1 MMNIAAAKEQIKDTV
16 EAYLQRD
23 DAGMYVIDSSRQRP
37 IFLVGAPGIGK
48 TAIITQIA
56 QELGIGVV
64 SYSMTHHTRQSALG
78 LPRIEHKSF
87 EGFEYEASEYTMSEI
102 VSAIYDYMEETG
114 ERRGI
119 LFLDEINCVSE
130 TLYPSMLQFLQFK
143 TFGRHRVPE
152 DWIIVCAGNPPEYN
166 KSVHEFD
173 VVTLDRLREIDVE
186 PEYAAFKRYAT
197 EKGIHP
203 VVTTF
208 LEAKPDCFY
217 LVESKPGGGK
227 AFVTARGWED
237 LAEVISLYEK
247 LGKTCDRDLFIQFLR
262 DDDIADKF
270 AVYYE
275 LFQKYRSDYQINRI
289 LEGDADAEILD
300 RAKKA
305 QFDERLAL
313 LGLLLDALG
322 TSCAQTLDQE
332 GVVVELRDELRVAKP
347 KLMEGATVDKAI
359 GVPLRLREEQ
369 LERKVAAGTA
379 KHDWR
384 RRENLV
390 IRKLREI
397 TAACTLAG
405 TEKGEEAFNTVNEV
419 YREDVAKIEPM
430 VADSDRKMNNVF
442 SFVERAF
449 GSTREMI
456 VFVAELST
464 RAATTKYIAHYGND
478 RYYAHND
485 ELQVDETRKNLSDRV
500 KELVSFES
508 TDETVT
514 SFIADTLGA
523 DMGGGAGMKPM
534 AGSARAKK
542 VEAME
547 AASEPSEASAAEEGP
562 KGDGNPFESSERDD
576 YYNGQDLEFGFTSLC
591 KMTLPGEGTVDEYY
605 GDRAHEYGFASMSKM
620 TLPSLQGLRVLDV
633 CCRRGKGVFKLSA
646 KVGESGHVIGVDW
659 SPSYIADAKA
669 DETRAWHKNH
679 LKKSNMEFKVAY
691 PEDLMQAGIGD
702 QSVDAVYINNV
713 MTLLYDQAAALA
725 EFARVLKPG
734 GLLICETIFSSAERD
749 LEVVRQARAIGNSVQ
764 AGRTKEEFFAL
775 LAAAGFGKPE
785 IVDEY
790 EVAADQGFKANRTVP
805 VVESDEDVTFSA
817 VAINVRKA

>member
-37 IFLVGAPGIGK
+37 MFLVGAPGIGK

-78 LPRIEHKSF
+78 LPRIEHRSF

-102 VSAIYDYMEETG
+102 VAAIYDYMESTG

-143 TFGRHRVPE
+143 TFGRHKVPE
-152 DWIIVCAGNPPEYN
+152 DWVIVCAGNPPEYN

-186 PEYAAFKRYAT
+186 PEYAAFKRYAA
-197 EKGIHP
+197 EKGMHP
-203 VVTTF
+203 AVTTF

-227 AFVTARGWED
+227 SFVTARGWED

-247 LGKTCDRDLFIQFLR
+247 LGKPCNRDLFAQFLR

-270 AVYYE
+270 TIYYE
-275 LFQKYRSDYQINRI
+275 LFQKYRSDYQIGRI
-289 LEGDADAEILD
+289 LDGDVSFDILE

-305 QFDERLAL
+305 AFDERLAL
-313 LGLLLDALG
+313 LGLLLDALSTACG
-322 TSCAQTLDQE
+322 EALDQE
-332 GVVVELRDELRVAKP
+332 GMVVELRDELREAKA
-347 KLMEGATVDKAI
+347 KLVEGATVDAAI
-359 GVPLRLREEQ
+359 GVPLRRREED
-369 LERKVAAGTA
+369 LSRKMAAGTA
-379 KHDWR
+379 KRDYR

-390 IRKLREI
+390 MRKLRDI
-397 TAACTLAG
+397 MAACTLAETDRG
-405 TEKGEEAFNTVNEV
+405 PEAFETVNGV
-419 YREDVAKIEPM
+419 YRDEVEKIEPK
-430 VADSDRKMNNVF
+430 VSEADRKMNNAF
-442 SFVERAF
+442 SFVEKAF
-449 GSTREMI
+449 GTTREMI

-464 RAATTKYIAHYGND
+464 RSVTTKYIAHYGND

-500 KELVSFES
+500 KALVSFES
-508 TDETVT
+508 TDETKEQY
-514 SFIADTLGA
+514 IADTLGV
-523 DMGGGAGMKPM
+523 DMGGGAGIKPM
-534 AGSARAKK
+534 GGTAKREKPAETEPAKEAVEENTHDERAAYYDAARR
-542 VEAME
+542 
-547 AASEPSEASAAEEGP
+547 EEGFP
-562 KGDGNPFESSERDD
+562 A
-576 YYNGQDLEFGFTSLC
+576 LC
-591 KMTLPGEGTVDEYY
+591 KMTLPGEGTADEYY
-605 GDRAHEYGFASMSKM
+605 GNRAHEYGFASMSKM
-620 TLPSLQGLRVLDV
+620 TLPALSGKRVLDV
-633 CCRRGKGVFKLSA
+633 CCRRGKGVFKLSSM
-646 KVGESGHVIGVDW
+646 VGESGHVIGVDW

-669 DETRAWHKNH
+669 DEERAWRKNH
-679 LKKSNMEFKVAY
+679 LKKSNMEFHVAY
-691 PEDLMQAGIGD
+691 PEDLMQAGVGD
-702 QSVDAVYINNV
+702 QSVDVVYINNV
-713 MTLLYDQAAALA
+713 MTLVYDSSKALE

-734 GLLICETIFSSAERD
+734 GLLIVETIFANKERD
-749 LEVVRQARAIGNSVQ
+749 LEVVRKAREIGNSVQ
-764 AGRTKEEFFAL
+764 AGRTKEEFFAQ
-775 LAAAGFGKPE
+775 LAAAGFVDPQV
-785 IVDEY
+785 VDEY
-790 EVAADQGFKANRTVP
+790 DVPVDQGFKANHSVD

>member
-37 IFLVGAPGIGK
+37 MFLVGAPGIGK

-78 LPRIEHKSF
+78 LPRIEHRSF

-102 VSAIYDYMEETG
+102 VAAIYDYMESTG

-143 TFGRHRVPE
+143 TFGRHKVPE
-152 DWIIVCAGNPPEYN
+152 DWVIVCAGNPPEYN

-186 PEYAAFKRYAT
+186 PEYAAFKRYAA
-197 EKGIHP
+197 EKGMHP
-203 VVTTF
+203 AVTTF

-227 AFVTARGWED
+227 SFVTARGWED

-247 LGKTCDRDLFIQFLR
+247 LGKPCNRDLFAQFLR

-270 AVYYE
+270 TIYYE
-275 LFQKYRSDYQINRI
+275 LFQKYRSDYQIGRI
-289 LEGDADAEILD
+289 LDGDVSFDILE

-305 QFDERLAL
+305 AFDERLAL
-313 LGLLLDALG
+313 LGLLLDALSTACG
-322 TSCAQTLDQE
+322 EALDQE
-332 GVVVELRDELRVAKP
+332 GMVVELRDELREAKA
-347 KLMEGATVDKAI
+347 KLVEGATVDAAI
-359 GVPLRLREEQ
+359 GVPLRRREED
-369 LERKVAAGTA
+369 LSRKMAAGTA
-379 KHDWR
+379 KRDYR

-390 IRKLREI
+390 MRKLRDI
-397 TAACTLAG
+397 MAACTLAETDRG
-405 TEKGEEAFNTVNEV
+405 PEAFETVNGV
-419 YREDVAKIEPM
+419 YRDEVEKIEPK
-430 VADSDRKMNNVF
+430 VSEADRKMNNAF
-442 SFVERAF
+442 SFVEKAF
-449 GSTREMI
+449 GTTREMI

-464 RAATTKYIAHYGND
+464 RSVTTKYIAHYGND

-500 KELVSFES
+500 KALVSFES
-508 TDETVT
+508 TDETKEQY
-514 SFIADTLGA
+514 IADTLGV
-523 DMGGGAGMKPM
+523 DMGGGAGIKPM
-534 AGSARAKK
+534 GGTAKREKPAETEPAKEAVEENTHDERAAYYDAARR
-542 VEAME
+542 
-547 AASEPSEASAAEEGP
+547 EEGFP
-562 KGDGNPFESSERDD
+562 A
-576 YYNGQDLEFGFTSLC
+576 LC
-591 KMTLPGEGTVDEYY
+591 KMTLPGEGTADEYY
-605 GDRAHEYGFASMSKM
+605 GNRAHEYGFASMSKM
-620 TLPSLQGLRVLDV
+620 TLPALSGKRVLDV
-633 CCRRGKGVFKLSA
+633 CCRRGKGVFKLSSM
-646 KVGESGHVIGVDW
+646 VGESGHVIGVDW

-669 DETRAWHKNH
+669 DEERAWRKNH
-679 LKKSNMEFKVAY
+679 LKKSNMEFHVAY
-691 PEDLMQAGIGD
+691 PEDLMQAGVGD
-702 QSVDAVYINNV
+702 QSVDVVYINNV
-713 MTLLYDQAAALA
+713 MTLVYDSSKALE

-734 GLLICETIFSSAERD
+734 GLLIVETIFANKERD
-749 LEVVRQARAIGNSVQ
+749 LEVVRKAREIGNSVQ
-764 AGRTKEEFFAL
+764 AGRTKDEFFAQ
-775 LAAAGFGKPE
+775 LAAAGFVDPQV
-785 IVDEY
+785 VDEY
-790 EVAADQGFKANRTVP
+790 DVPVDQGFKANHSVD

>member
-78 LPRIEHKSF
+78 LPRIEHRSF

-102 VSAIYDYMEETG
+102 VSAIYDYMEQTG
-114 ERRGI
+114 ERSGI

-152 DWIIVCAGNPPEYN
+152 DWVIVCAGNPPEYN

-186 PEYAAFKRYAT
+186 PEYATFKRYAA
-197 EKGIHP
+197 EKGLHP
-203 VVTTF
+203 AVTTF

-227 AFVTARGWED
+227 SFVTARGWED
-237 LAEVISLYEK
+237 LADVIALYEK
-247 LGKTCDRDLFIQFLR
+247 LGKKCDRELFAQFLR
-262 DDDIADKF
+262 DEDIADKF

-275 LFQKYRSDYQINRI
+275 LFQKYRSDYQIGKI
-289 LEGDADAEILD
+289 LDGEVGADILD

-322 TSCAQTLDQE
+322 TSCSQALDQE
-332 GVVVELRDELRVAKP
+332 ALVVELRDELRIAKP
-347 KLMEGATVDKAI
+347 KLVEGATTESAI
-359 GVPLRLREEQ
+359 GVPLRLREEN

-397 TAACTLAG
+397 LAACTLAG
-405 TEKGEEAFNTVNEV
+405 TEAGEEAFATVNEA
-419 YREDVAKIEPM
+419 YRAEVDKIEPL
-430 VADSDRKMNNVF
+430 VSEADRKMNNAF
-442 SFVERAF
+442 SFIERAF
-449 GSTREMI
+449 GNTREMI

-464 RAATTKYIAHYGND
+464 RSTTTKYIAHYGND

-485 ELQVDETRKNLSDRV
+485 ELQVDETRKALSDRV
-500 KELVSFES
+500 RDLTSFES
-508 TDETVT
+508 TDQTKAEY
-514 SFIADTLGA
+514 IQDTLGV
-523 DMGGGAGMKPM
+523 DM
-534 AGSARAKK
+534 AGAAGIKRRG
-542 VEAME
+542 
-547 AASEPSEASAAEEGP
+547 AASAQAGKQDDADDAEGDRLAEAKSYY
-562 KGDGNPFESSERDD
+562 DGKEIEN
-576 YYNGQDLEFGFTSLC
+576 GFTSLC
-591 KMTLPGEGTVDEYY
+591 KMTLPDEGSIDEYY
-605 GDRAHEYGFASMSKM
+605 GDRAHEFGFASMSKM
-620 TLPSLQGLRVLDV
+620 TLPSLAGKRVLDV
-633 CCRRGKGVFKLSA
+633 CCRRGKGVYKLSA
-646 KVGESGHVIGVDW
+646 KVGEKGHVIGVDW
-659 SPSYIADAKA
+659 SPSYIADAK
-669 DETRAWHKNH
+669 DGEEHAWRKNH
-679 LKKSNMEFKVAY
+679 LKKSNMEFHVAY
-691 PEDLMQAGIGD
+691 PEDLVSAGIGD
-702 QSVDAVYINNV
+702 GMVDVVYINNV
-713 MTLLYDQAAALA
+713 VTLLYDIDAALS
-725 EFARVLKPG
+725 EFCRVLKPG
-734 GLLICETIFSSAERD
+734 GLLICETILADKERD
-749 LEVVRQARAIGNSVQ
+749 LEVVAKAREIGNSVQ
-764 AGRTKEEFFAL
+764 AGRTKDEFFAAL
-775 LAAAGFGKPE
+775 SRAGFAEPE

-790 EVAADQGFKANRTVP
+790 EVPADQGFKANRSVE
-805 VVESDEDVTFSA
+805 VVASDEDVAFSA
-817 VAINVRKA
+817 VALNVRKPQ

>member
-56 QELGIGVV
+56 QELNIGVV

-78 LPRIEHKSF
+78 LPRIEHRSF

-102 VSAIYDYMEETG
+102 VSAIYDYMEATG
-114 ERRGI
+114 ERKGI

-173 VVTLDRLREIDVE
+173 IVTLDRLREIDVE
-186 PEYAAFKRYAT
+186 PEYAVFKRYAA
-197 EKGIHP
+197 EKGLHP
-203 VVTTF
+203 AVTTF

-217 LVESKPGGGK
+217 LVESRPGGGK
-227 AFVTARGWED
+227 SFVTARGWED

-247 LGKTCDRDLFIQFLR
+247 MGKKCDRELFVQFLR

-270 AVYYE
+270 TVYYE
-275 LFQKYRSDYQINRI
+275 LFQKYRSDYQIARI
-289 LEGDADAEILD
+289 LEGEAESEIMD

-305 QFDERLAL
+305 KFDERLAL

-322 TSCAQTLDQE
+322 TSCAEALDQE
-332 GVVVELRDELRVAKP
+332 EMVVELRDELRGAKP
-347 KLMEGATVDKAI
+347 KLVGGGAVDDAI
-359 GVPLRLREEQ
+359 EMPARRRLEN
-369 LERKVAAGTA
+369 LERKVAGGTA
-379 KHDWR
+379 KREWR

-397 TAACTLAG
+397 AAACTLAG
-405 TEKGEEAFNTVNEV
+405 TESGEEAFNTVNGV
-419 YREDVAKIEPM
+419 YRDEVAKIEPL
-430 VADSDRKMNNVF
+430 VADADRKMNNVF

-449 GSTREMI
+449 GSAREMI

-464 RAATTKYIAHYGND
+464 RSATTKYIAHYGND

-485 ELQVDETRKNLSDRV
+485 ELQVDKTRKNLSDRV
-500 KELVSFES
+500 KDLVSFES
-508 TDETVT
+508 TDDTKYGY
-514 SFIADTLGA
+514 IAESLGA
-523 DMGGGAGMKPM
+523 DMAGAAGIKPK
-534 AGSARAKK
+534 AGSAAARAK
-542 VEAME
+542 
-547 AASEPSEASAAEEGP
+547 AAKAQGAEDSDRASLQANDDVQGGDERPFDGGGSSAGRPAETVTA
-562 KGDGNPFESSERDD
+562 S
-576 YYNGQDLEFGFTSLC
+576 TA
-591 KMTLPGEGTVDEYY
+591 LPGEGSMREYY
-605 GDRAHEYGFASMSKM
+605 GNRQHEYGFASMSKM
-620 TLPSLQGLRVLDV
+620 TLPSLAGKRVLDV
-633 CCRRGKGVFKLSA
+633 CCRRGKGVYKLSSM
-646 KVGESGHVIGVDW
+646 VGEAGHVIGVDW
-659 SPSYIADAKA
+659 SAGYIADAK
-669 DETRAWHKNH
+669 DGEVHAWHKNH
-679 LKKSNMEFKVAY
+679 LKKSNMEFYVAY
-691 PEDLMQAGIGD
+691 PEDLMQAGIGN

-713 MTLLYDQAAALA
+713 MTLVYDQAAALR
-725 EFARVLKPG
+725 EFYRVLKPG

-749 LEVVRQARAIGNSVQ
+749 LDVVARARAIGNSVQ
-764 AGRTKEEFFAL
+764 AGRTREEFYEM
-775 LAAAGFGKPE
+775 LAAAGFEQPSV
-785 IVDEY
+785 VDEY
-790 EVAADQGFKANRTVP
+790 EVAADQGFKANRSVE
-805 VVESDEDVTFSA
+805 VVETDEEVTFFA
-817 VAINVRKA
+817 VALNARKPA